1 MVLFVG
7 TLDAIGAVRRRGM
20 FALRHRVFKER
31 LRWSV
36 ASRRGLESDPFDNS
50 RAMYIIDEDSPSR
63 VRGCMRLLPTT
74 GPYMLAQVFPELL
87 GQASAPCRP
96 DVWEISRF
104 AFDKSAH
111 LAHCQWGFSFRVLNM
126 LAEAVSLALAQGVRR
141 YVFATSVAVQRLMAA
156 QGLNACCMGPVRR
169 VGQVES
175 VAMALEV
182 DPITLQALDQPSWAA
197 QAPRDATRNRPQD
210 EKPLSLVAA
219 RGAWGAML
227 KLRST

>member
-1 MVLFVG
+1 MTLIVG
-7 TLDAIGAVRRRGM
+7 TLDAIGAARRRGM

-36 ASRRGLESDPFDNS
+36 ASHQGLESDPFDNPQ
-50 RAMYIIDEDSPSR
+50 AMYVIDEDSPSC
-63 VRGCMRLLPTT
+63 VKGCMRLLPTT

-104 AFDKSAH
+104 AFDKSAY
-111 LAHCQWGFSFRVLNM
+111 LAHCHWGFSFRVLDI
-126 LAEAVSLALAQGVRR
+126 LAEAVSFALAQGVRR

-182 DPITLQALDQPSWAA
+182 DPITLQALGQPCGAA
-197 QAPRDATRNRPQD
+197 PALRDAGRNRPHG
-210 EKPLSLVAA
+210 EKSLSLVAA
-219 RGAWGAML
+219 RGAWHAML
-227 KLRST
+227 KLRGT